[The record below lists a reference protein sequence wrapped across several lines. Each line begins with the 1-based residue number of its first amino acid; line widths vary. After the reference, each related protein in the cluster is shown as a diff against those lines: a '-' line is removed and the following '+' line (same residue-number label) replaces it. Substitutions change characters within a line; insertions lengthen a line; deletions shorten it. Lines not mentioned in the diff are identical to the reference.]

1 MNDKELD
8 LREDTVVF
16 KAPLGDTQPIPDLK
30 SITVPPQAVAAEPIP
45 EEAPPETGEPAVAGL
60 DGSTIRLDQLPHLNA
75 SFVAAQEAAMEK
87 EMPRIEP
94 FSDAWEPEYDQP
106 MGEYIPPVRVIEHPR
121 SRMRE
126 IKRKLV
132 AGPEKRYYEL
142 TGKGM
147 GKLQTAI
154 FLAVVLVVLSAG
166 AAALYAM
173 GFVGQE
179 RIRLMVFCQVMI
191 MLLAALLGSYRL
203 MEGVGDLFVRG
214 RFTLNTLL
222 ACTFVACCL
231 DAVYCFQEQRVPICA
246 AFALEVVMSLW
257 AGYQKRTTEMG
268 QMDTLRKAA
277 RLDGLFRVEDFWG
290 GRPGIIRDQG
300 QVEDFMDHYA
310 EVSLP
315 EERQNRYALVSL
327 FVSLSIAVVA
337 GVLHGVPMALLILS
351 TTLLVA
357 VPASFFIALTRP
369 AAVLERKLHRLGTV
383 ICGWHGVSGMLGRVT
398 VPLSDNDMFP
408 RGTTKM
414 NGVKFYGDFDPE
426 EVIAYAAAL
435 FRATGGG
442 LAPLFEDLL
451 ISRNGPRYD
460 AVHVRRYPGG
470 GVGGEIQ
477 GEPVLV
483 GTLQFLKD
491 MGVEVPPGTMVNQ
504 AVHLSID
511 GQLAGLFAIN
521 YNRSKYSAS
530 GLATLAGDRKLRAVI
545 TAGDFLLND
554 DFLRAKFG
562 INPRRV
568 EFPDLRDRFGLNRR
582 GPAEG
587 DAALALV
594 TRDGLAPGA
603 YAITGA
609 RALRTAY
616 RLGMAIHMIG
626 GILGMLIMLVL
637 AILGSVEL
645 LTPINVLLYQLIWML
660 PGLLVTTWP
669 KTI

>member
-16 KAPLGDTQPIPDLK
+16 EPPLGDTQPIPDLK
-30 SITVPPQAVAAEPIP
+30 SVTIPPQEVDAEPVA
-45 EEAPPETGEPAVAGL
+45 EAENPDPPAVPGL

-75 SFVAAQEAAMEK
+75 SFVAAQEAAMDR
-87 EMPRIEP
+87 EMPQIE
-94 FSDAWEPEYDQP
+94 SYAAQPEDDESA
-106 MGEYIPPVRVIEHPR
+106 GYIPPARIIEHPR

-142 TGKGM
+142 SEKGT
-147 GKLQTAI
+147 GKLQLTI
-154 FLAVVLVVLSAG
+154 FLTVVLVALSAG
-166 AAALYAM
+166 AAALYAA
-173 GFVGQE
+173 GFVGTE
-179 RIRLMVFCQVMI
+179 RIRLMIFSQVMI
-191 MLLAALLGSYRL
+191 MMMAALLGSGRI

-222 ACTFVACCL
+222 AVTFVACCL
-231 DAVYCFQEQRVPICA
+231 DAVYCFQEERVPICA
-246 AFALEVVMSLW
+246 AFALEVTMSLW
-257 AGYQKRTTEMG
+257 ANYHKRTTELG
-268 QMDTLRKAA
+268 QMDTLRKAT
-277 RLDGLFRVEDFWG
+277 RLDGLFRVEDFYD

-310 EVSLP
+310 EPSRP
-315 EERQNRYALVSL
+315 AERQNRYALVSC
-327 FVSLSIAVVA
+327 FISLAIAVVA
-337 GVLHGVPMALLILS
+337 GVLNGVPMAMLILS

-383 ICGWHGVSGMLGRVT
+383 ICGWQGVEGLLGRLT
-398 VPLSDNDMFP
+398 DNDMFP

-414 NGVKFYGDFDPE
+414 NGVKFYGDHDPE

-451 ISRNGPRYD
+451 VSRNGPRYD
-460 AVHVRRYPGG
+460 AVRVRKYPGG
-470 GVGGEIQ
+470 GVGGEVE

-491 MGVEVPPGTMVNQ
+491 MGVEVPAGTMVNQ

-530 GLATLAGDRKLRAVI
+530 GLATLGGDRKLTAVI

-554 DFLRAKFG
+554 DFLKSKFG
-562 INPRRV
+562 ISPKRV
-568 EFPDLRDRFGLNRR
+568 AFPDLRDRFKLNRT
-582 GPAEG
+582 GPEEG
-587 DAALALV
+587 EPALALV
-594 TRDGLAPGA
+594 TREGLAPAA

-616 RLGMAIHMIG
+616 HLGMTIHIIG
-626 GILGMLIMLVL
+626 GVLGMLIMLVL
-637 AILGSVEL
+637 AILGSAEL
-645 LTPINVLLYQLIWML
+645 LTPINVLLYQLIWTI